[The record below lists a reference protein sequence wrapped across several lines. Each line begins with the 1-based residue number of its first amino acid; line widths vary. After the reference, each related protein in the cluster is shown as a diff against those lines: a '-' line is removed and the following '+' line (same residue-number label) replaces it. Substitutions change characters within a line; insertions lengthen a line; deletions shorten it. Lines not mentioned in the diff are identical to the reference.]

1 MRRLDSYFFG
11 EMLRYF
17 LMILLVVAVI
27 FFVVDYLSN
36 ASKFFK
42 ANLSLIRSATFVF
55 LRLQEVMIQIFP
67 LALLLS
73 ILITFS
79 MANRSNELIAVQGG
93 GIGPWVLLKSISLM
107 AGLVCILGLFF
118 VEVLAPASM
127 VKVHAIQYEEIY
139 QRPIAALRKENIWL
153 RKDSFFIH
161 VDHVDVKAA
170 RLVKIRIL
178 EVDEK
183 FFPKVRIIADSARF
197 ISGGWLL
204 ENVTVQGADPET
216 EIFTGKKHLER
227 FFPVDIELVDFERSQ
242 KMGKEMGIRDL
253 WRYIRKIRQEGYDVS
268 EYRVD
273 LFGKT
278 AFPFAGF
285 PLCLIAAGIAL
296 KITTRKKNI
305 ALNMAK
311 GLGAAFLY
319 WVSYNFSI
327 SLGYG
332 NVLPAIFAAWM
343 PNILFTAI
351 GAYMILGLE

>member
-1 MRRLDSYFFG
+1 MKRLDWYFFK
-11 EMLRYF
+11 ELLRYF

-36 ASKFFK
+36 AHKFFR
-42 ANLSLIRSATFVF
+42 ANLSLTRALTFVF
-55 LRLQEVMIQIFP
+55 LRLPEVLIQMFP

-73 ILITFS
+73 ILITFGL
-79 MANRSNELIAVQGG
+79 ANRANELIAIESG
-93 GIGPWVLLKSISLM
+93 GIGPWHLLKSVFVM

-118 VEVLAPASM
+118 VEIVAPASM
-127 VKVHAIQYEEIY
+127 TKVHAIQYEEIY
-139 QRPIAALRKENIWL
+139 KRPIAALRKENVWI

-161 VDHVDVKAA
+161 LDYVDVDSA
-170 RLVKIRIL
+170 RLLKIRMM
-178 EVDEK
+178 EVDEDFSQK
-183 FFPKVRIIADSARF
+183 GRILAESARF
-197 ISGGWLL
+197 VSGGWML
-204 ENVTVQGADPET
+204 EKVLVQKKDAETGIFSGEFFPE
-216 EIFTGKKHLER
+216 K
-227 FFPVDIELVDFERSQ
+227 FFPVDIELADFERSQ

-253 WRYIRKIRQEGYDVS
+253 WHYIQKIRKEGYDVS

-285 PLCLIAAGIAL
+285 SLCLIAAGIAL
-296 KITTRKKNI
+296 RITTRKKNL
-305 ALNMAK
+305 ALNMAG
-311 GLGAAFLY
+311 GLGAAFFY
-319 WVSYNFSI
+319 WVCYNFCI

-343 PNILFTAI
+343 PNFLFAAI